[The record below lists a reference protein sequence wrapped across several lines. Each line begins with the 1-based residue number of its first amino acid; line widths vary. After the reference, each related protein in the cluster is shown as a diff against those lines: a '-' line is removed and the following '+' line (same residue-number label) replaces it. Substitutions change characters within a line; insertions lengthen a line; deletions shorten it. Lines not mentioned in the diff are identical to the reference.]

1 MGALFVNG
9 QEVMILRTIL
19 EEMGHPQPP
28 TPIRTDNSTAAGI
41 TNNTIRQR
49 RSRSMDMR
57 FYWVRDRVQQGQLI
71 VYWGPGKDNLGD
83 FYTKHHPPTHCRL
96 HRKFHVHQQA
106 GNNSRAVLQGC
117 ANLGINL
124 GTRDKGL
131 TTRLNIQNPRL
142 RLSQTINTYLTKYI
156 QKRQP

>member
-1 MGALFVNG
+1 MW
-9 QEVMILRTIL
+9 
-19 EEMGHPQPP
+19 HPQPP
-28 TPIRTDNSTAAGI
+28 TPIRTDNSIASGI
-41 TNNTIRQR
+41 TNNTIIQR

-96 HRKFHVHQQA
+96 HRKHYVHDKNHRTA
-106 GNNSRAVLQGC
+106 EAYRPDILQGC

-124 GTRDKGL
+124 GTRNKDL
-131 TTRLNIQNPRL
+131 TTRSHTQNPRL
-142 RLSQTINTYLTKYI
+142 RLSQTVNTYLTKYL
-156 QKRQP
+156 PH